1 MNSSNPEL
9 QLKNTES
16 AIKSKLIKLLTQLR
30 SFKFVTT
37 LVLVFKKIVKIK
49 QSMNSLLKLKSR
61 NYYQSHI
68 ENVFKSIYT
77 AIIANIQKFLG
88 KGSGW
93 IIDSAIDN
101 TICISKYNPLAGS
114 SYITLGAETFAGR
127 NYHDFHDF
135 CPFSRKFLPSKIVKR
150 KIVKLFSSENK
161 NFS

>member
-1 MNSSNPEL
+1 MNKKNINITKREHVFKGYARTYNVEILNSSNPEL

-68 ENVFKSIYT
+68 ENVFKLIYT

-93 IIDSAIDN
+93 IIHSAIDN

-114 SYITLGAETFAGR
+114 SYITLG
-127 NYHDFHDF
+127 
-135 CPFSRKFLPSKIVKR
+135 KKR